1 MRRSISLILLAAG
14 MMGGVCQTAT
24 AQERDRIRYQQPQD
38 IFYNY
43 YADGAGA
50 VPAAMYPSPR
60 PVPPYVGWTYHT
72 YPPLYP
78 HELMYHHQR
87 AWYTYHPGAGWTRT
101 KAYYQASPGLL
112 DVFGHMRRYGYGP

>member
-1 MRRSISLILLAAG
+1 MRRSTLLAAVAAVVI
-14 MMGGVCQTAT
+14 GGICHSA
-24 AQERDRIRYQQPQD
+24 AAGERDHIRYQQPED

-50 VPAAMYPSPR
+50 VPAAMYPSPQ
-60 PVPPYVGWTYHT
+60 PVPPFVGWTYHT

-101 KAYYQASPGLL
+101 KAYYYAGGGFFDML
-112 DVFGHMRRYGYGP
+112 GHMRRHR

>member
-1 MRRSISLILLAAG
+1 MQRSTLLSVVIAIAAG
-14 MMGGVCQTAT
+14 GSALSAAAG
-24 AQERDRIRYQQPQD
+24 ERDLIRYQQPHD
-38 IFYNY
+38 VFYNY

-50 VPAAMYPSPR
+50 VPAGMYPSPL
-60 PVPPYVGWTYHT
+60 PVPPRVGWTYHT

-101 KAYYQASPGLL
+101 KAYYHAGGGFFDML
-112 DVFGHMRRYGYGP
+112 GHMRRYGYCH